1 MAEGLAHL
9 GKKKFGLVAEA
20 EKGFG
25 ASELFSG
32 AGDGK
37 HFLRCH
43 GVRAWIGG
51 VAAEGAISAVVAAE
65 IGKREKYLARIGDH
79 AGFEALFGGAGRGQK
94 QRKIVIRAVDECER
108 GFPGNRLAGP
118 NFRKHF
124 SARFAR
130 RRRDGGKSHG

>member
-1 MAEGLAHL
+1 MTKGLAHL
-9 GKKKFGLVAEA
+9 GEKKFGLVAET
-20 EKGFG
+20 EESFG

-37 HFLRCH
+37 HFLGCH
-43 GVRAWIGG
+43 RMRAWIGG

-94 QRKIVIRAVDECER
+94 QRKIVIRAMDECER
-108 GFPGNRLAGP
+108 GFAGDRLAGARS
-118 NFRKHF
+118 RKHF
-124 SARFAR
+124 SARCAR